1 MRDMTTGSEARHI
14 IAFALPIMG
23 GLVLQQLY
31 NTVDSVVVGR
41 VLGEQALSAV
51 GTCASLTFFLVSF
64 ATGLCNGGGVLFA
77 QLFGAKRMEDL
88 RRSLSTGLL
97 LLGAFSLLVTLLA
110 MAFSGP
116 LFASLKVPEEIRAS
130 ALSYFRIYCIG
141 LLFQFIYNVVTAAL
155 RSVGDSKATLFF
167 LLISSV
173 LNILLDMLFVI
184 VLKWGVAG
192 TAIATVFCQAV
203 CAVVSV
209 VYMAGKYEF
218 YRFGKGEFRYEG
230 EKAKLILKLGIP
242 TMIQMCIVSGG
253 NVLIQRVVNDL
264 GTSAIAANTAAGR
277 IEGYLFVPAQG
288 LNNGISTFSGQN
300 IGAGLPDRVRSGR
313 RKARTIL
320 VPVAVVMAVFLFIFA
335 RQLIALFGVE
345 GDALQLGIRH
355 LKFIAPF
362 FAFFCLYMSNT
373 GVLTGTGDV
382 KAASGI
388 TLAVLAVRVAL
399 TYIFCYGFH
408 MGFAALYVP
417 NPIGWVVGL
426 VISYLRFRGCKWEN
440 MSVVKSTRSHAS
452 S

>member
-64 ATGLCNGGGVLFA
+64 ATGLCNGAGVLFA
-77 QLFGAKRMEDL
+77 QLFGAKRMDDL

-97 LLGAFSLLVTLLA
+97 LLSALSIVIALLA
-110 MAFSGP
+110 ASFSGP
-116 LFASLKVPEEIRAS
+116 LFVALRVPEEIRAD
-130 ALSYFRIYCIG
+130 ALRYFRIYCIG
-141 LLFQFIYNVVTAAL
+141 LLFQFVYNVVSAAL
-155 RSVGDSKATLFF
+155 RGVGDSQATLFF

-184 VLKWGVAG
+184 VLRWGVAG

-209 VYMAGKYEF
+209 IYMTRKYEF
-218 YRFGKGEFRYEG
+218 YRFDRGGFRFEG

-264 GTSAIAANTAAGR
+264 GTSAIDANTADGR
-277 IEGYLFVPAQG
+277 IGGFPFVSAQG

-313 RKARTIL
+313 RKARSIL
-320 VPVAVVMAVFLFIFA
+320 VPVAIVLAVFLFAFA

-345 GDALQLGIRH
+345 GEALTLGIRH
-355 LKFIAPF
+355 LRFIAPF
-362 FAFFCLYMSNT
+362 FAFFCLYMSNA

-382 KAASGI
+382 KAASAV
-388 TLAVLAVRVAL
+388 TLGVLTVRVAL
-399 TYIFCYGFH
+399 TYLLCYAFH
-408 MGFAALYVP
+408 MGFAALYVS
-417 NPIGWVVGL
+417 NPIGWVFGL
-426 VISYLRFRGCKWEN
+426 VISFLRFRSGKWES
-440 MSVVKSTRSHAS
+440 MSVVKRPA
-452 S
+452 